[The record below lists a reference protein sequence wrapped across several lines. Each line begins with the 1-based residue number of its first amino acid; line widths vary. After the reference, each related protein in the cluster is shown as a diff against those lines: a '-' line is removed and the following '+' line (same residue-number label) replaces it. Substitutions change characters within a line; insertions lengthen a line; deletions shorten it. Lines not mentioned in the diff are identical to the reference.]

1 LFSTRRFNFNGNQ
14 VSSLAHQRSRS
25 LRAVVLLNARDAFAY
40 THRIASVLTLRRAS
54 VAIANVLADAPN
66 LSAAHGKIVRLIST

>member
-1 LFSTRRFNFNGNQ
+1 
-14 VSSLAHQRSRS
+14 V
-25 LRAVVLLNARDAFAY
+25 Y
-40 THRIASVLTLRRAS
+40 THRIASVLTLRRAN